1 MNENTRSERHN
12 QLMALR
18 KEHRALDKT
27 IADLE
32 ADATPDQ
39 LQASRLKRRKLQ
51 LKDEIIRL
59 EALILPDIIA

>member
-1 MNENTRSERHN
+1 MNENMPSEVHDR
-12 QLMALR
+12 LMALR
-18 KEHRALDKT
+18 VEHRDLDNEIKT
-27 IADLE
+27 LE
-32 ADATPDQ
+32 LAGSTTQ